1 MTRPS
6 PAGVLAEET
15 RRYLEIPD
23 VGEEE
28 ADEGEGQVPFRHRA
42 DDVSRVALEKE
53 QTALNTGCEAAP
65 RRWSEN
71 LCSGSTG
78 KTQNLH

>member
-1 MTRPS
+1 M
-6 PAGVLAEET
+6 LAEET
-15 RRYLEIPD
+15 GRYLEIPD

-28 ADEGEGQVPFRHRA
+28 ADEGEGQVPFRDRA

-53 QTALNTGCEAAP
+53 QTALSTGCEAAP

-71 LCSGSTG
+71 FCSASME
-78 KTQNLH
+78 KHKHPH

>member
-1 MTRPS
+1 M
-6 PAGVLAEET
+6 AEET

-71 LCSGSTG
+71 FLFRKYG
-78 KTQNLH
+78 KTHNLH